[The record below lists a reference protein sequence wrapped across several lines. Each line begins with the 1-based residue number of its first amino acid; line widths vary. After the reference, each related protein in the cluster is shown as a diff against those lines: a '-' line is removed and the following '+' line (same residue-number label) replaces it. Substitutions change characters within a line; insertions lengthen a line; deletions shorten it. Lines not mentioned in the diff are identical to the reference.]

1 MITSLD
7 LPFSKEIRVGILAL
21 TAVLAIALVGS
32 NAIAD
37 DSGLPDSGFEI
48 VDGRTTILITDPQN
62 DFLSP
67 DGASPGALRARM
79 SMPMIRSRILI
90 NCSPRQNAPA
100 CRCLF
105 HRTSK
110 PHL

>member
-7 LPFSKEIRVGILAL
+7 LPFSKEIRVSILAL

-32 NAIAD
+32 SAIAD

-48 VDGRTTILITDPQN
+48 VDGRTALLVTDPQN

-67 DGASPGALRARM
+67 DGALRARM